1 MAERLESSISCTR
14 RGYSDLQMDRSR
26 VTSWS
31 AWMNWNASV
40 GRVHKPLLNLAVA
53 ALVIAG
59 RLGAQAPAI
68 DATAHRLTLDATL
81 LRPGEFVYETTLER
95 DASSTMLGTRTITV
109 ARATYFSSSAWLL
122 LETRVMDALPTVDS
136 LFVDPVGLRPM
147 HWTSTLGQ
155 ARLAVEFRGD
165 TAYGATSAPTGR
177 RSIVTTLPRGTFVN
191 TGMLEAALR
200 LLPLNTAW
208 EDSASTLSVT
218 LSGHAVVPTRLSVI
232 GEDQIRVPAG
242 TFDCWVVAVHADV
255 SRGLFWVTKR
265 DPMVVRSVL
274 DVPSLGGAQLVSAL
288 TRFSW

>member
-1 MAERLESSISCTR
+1 MS
-14 RGYSDLQMDRSR
+14 
-26 VTSWS
+26 
-31 AWMNWNASV
+31 WNASV

-53 ALVIAG
+53 AFAIAG
-59 RLGAQAPAI
+59 RLGAQASVS
-68 DATAHRLTLDATL
+68 DANAHRLTLDATL

-95 DASSTMLGTRTITV
+95 DASSTILGTRTLTV
-109 ARATYFSSSAWLL
+109 LRATYFGSSAWLL

-136 LFVDPVGLRPM
+136 LFVDPVGLRPI

-155 ARLAVEFRGD
+155 ARLGIEFRGD

-191 TGMLEAALR
+191 AAMLEAALR

-218 LSGHAVVPTRLSVI
+218 LSGNAVVPTRLSVI

-242 TFDCWVVAVHADV
+242 TFDCWVIAVHADV
-255 SRGLFWVTKR
+255 SRGLYWVTKR

-288 TRFSW
+288 TRFNW